1 MYKVLLVDD
10 ETINYQLFEKMVDWE
25 AKGFM
30 IAGTASD
37 GQEALQKYEE
47 ILPDLIFMDIQL
59 PLMDGLECV
68 RCIREEDREVKI
80 VIVSAYGEFSY
91 AQRAIR
97 YGVDDFLLKPV
108 SRMMLNQLVDKIAAD
123 LAEHPIKREK
133 ASGFY
138 GENREEYSE
147 KELQIR
153 NLDSHIMAA
162 FVNNDKNE
170 ILKVTE
176 EAFAEAKERM
186 IKPDILKDVMMDLL
200 VRMKYTLTRLEP
212 DGTFSMMRNIH
223 MEDIQKQEDFEGLKK
238 YVREQLDTTFRE
250 IDENFYAKEKSLV
263 FRTNAFADLHYMEST
278 FSVQEAAEHN
288 GLSKNYFAGL
298 YKEQAG
304 ISFWEYVTELRI
316 KRAKELLISTDDLVS
331 AISSTIGYESE
342 YHFSRK
348 FKEVTGESPNHYRK
362 RKRDISV
369 K

>member
-25 AKGFM
+25 AKGFI

-47 ILPDLIFMDIQL
+47 IYPDLIFMDIQL

-68 RCIREEDREVKI
+68 RCIREEDKEVKI

-108 SRMMLNQLVDKIAAD
+108 SRMMLNQLVDKIASD
-123 LAEHPIKREK
+123 LNEHPIKREK
-133 ASGFY
+133 SSGFY
-138 GENREEYSE
+138 GAEKEEYADSG
-147 KELQIR
+147 LSIAD
-153 NLDSHIMAA
+153 LDGCIMTA
-162 FVNNDKNE
+162 FVNNDQKE
-170 ILKVTE
+170 ILRVVTDT
-176 EAFAEAKERM
+176 FAKAKTQK
-186 IKPDILKDVMMDLL
+186 IKPDILKDSMMDLL

-212 DGTFSMMRNIH
+212 DSTFSMMRNIH
-223 MEDIQKQEDFEGLKK
+223 MEDIQKHNSCDSLEK
-238 YVREQLDTTFRE
+238 YVKEQLTDTFRE
-250 IDENFYAKEKSLV
+250 IDENFYAKERSLV
-263 FRTNAFADLHYMEST
+263 FRSNAFAELHYMESS
-278 FSVQEAAEHN
+278 FSVQEAADHN

-304 ISFWEYVTELRI
+304 ISFWEYVTQLRI
-316 KRAKELLISTDDLVS
+316 NRAKELLISTDELVS
-331 AISSTIGYESE
+331 SISSTIGYESE

-348 FKEVTGESPNHYRK
+348 FKEVAGESPNHYRK
-362 RKRDISV
+362 RNHSV